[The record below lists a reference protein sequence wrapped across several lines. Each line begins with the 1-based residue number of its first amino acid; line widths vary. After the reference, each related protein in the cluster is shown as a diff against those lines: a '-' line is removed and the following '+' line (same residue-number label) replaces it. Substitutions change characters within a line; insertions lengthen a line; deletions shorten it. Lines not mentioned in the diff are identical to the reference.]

1 MIPLSIVV
9 IIKINWKIGKKL
21 ETEDSKITYYFFHVY
36 SEMEEAIRFGANRG
50 EEWLSHRAKK
60 LNLHRL
66 GFKIKKIKK
75 LFNLK
80 MACPLK
86 S

>member
-1 MIPLSIVV
+1 
-9 IIKINWKIGKKL
+9 
-21 ETEDSKITYYFFHVY
+21 
-36 SEMEEAIRFGANRG
+36 MEEAIRIGANRG